1 LNNTQKIDTLSGLM
15 KEQIQAMQKKVSDLL
30 EKLQEIRG
38 YL

>member
-1 LNNTQKIDTLSGLM
+1 M